1 MWKTCYVVILWLSY
15 LVYHADCVQIF
26 FLQKNSEQANSFF
39 FCSKTPSITN
49 ISTKHIINHIFV
61 FILQMHL
68 VPMIFVL
75 NSIFVVWTL
84 AGPIPKPEPGHMVI
98 DYYKERALEA
108 KLKSY
113 EKIKFKCQSQL
124 NSAFGVVYDPECQE
138 WFEFYQYRSSANSN
152 SIPKISTTIALVLVS
167 TSLMSWWMWWFS
179 IPKIFKNA
187 NRVAIYT
194 YINIIIAFLPH
205 FWDSELK
212 YEQKVQYTY
221 EHFYI

>member
-1 MWKTCYVVILWLSY
+1 MGSSKVGAVHTLN
-15 LVYHADCVQIF
+15 YHVPSNCWEKIQIF
-26 FLQKNSEQANSFF
+26 FQVHK
-39 FCSKTPSITN
+39 
-49 ISTKHIINHIFV
+49 
-61 FILQMHL
+61 MHL
-68 VPMIFVL
+68 VPLIFVL

-138 WFEFYQYRSSANSN
+138 WFEFYQYRSPANSN

-167 TSLMSWWMWWFS
+167 TSLMSWLM
-179 IPKIFKNA
+179 
-187 NRVAIYT
+187 
-194 YINIIIAFLPH
+194 
-205 FWDSELK
+205 
-212 YEQKVQYTY
+212 
-221 EHFYI
+221 

>member
-1 MWKTCYVVILWLSY
+1 MIYLGKPKLVDTFDRLCEKPAIYLSCG
-15 LVYHADCVQIF
+15 YHTWFIKQTAQTVAKF
-26 FLQKNSEQANSFF
+26 FFVKEFRASKIF

-49 ISTKHIINHIFV
+49 ISTKHIINHILL

-68 VPMIFVL
+68 VPLIFVL

-167 TSLMSWWMWWFS
+167 TSLMSWWM
-179 IPKIFKNA
+179 
-187 NRVAIYT
+187 
-194 YINIIIAFLPH
+194 
-205 FWDSELK
+205 
-212 YEQKVQYTY
+212 
-221 EHFYI
+221 

>member
-1 MWKTCYVVILWLSY
+1 MLGHLGAISLKLPNFLTTSKDVTKGDDQAKYVKNLLFSY
-15 LVYHADCVQIF
+15 LVVIILGLSCRLWAVAKFFSPEIFQSKQI
-26 FLQKNSEQANSFF
+26 LF

-152 SIPKISTTIALVLVS
+152 SIPKISTTIAIVLVS
-167 TSLMSWWMWWFS
+167 TSLMSWLM
-179 IPKIFKNA
+179 
-187 NRVAIYT
+187 
-194 YINIIIAFLPH
+194 
-205 FWDSELK
+205 
-212 YEQKVQYTY
+212 
-221 EHFYI
+221 

>member
-1 MWKTCYVVILWLSY
+1 MVIILGLSCRLWP
-15 LVYHADCVQIF
+15 DF
-26 FLQKNSEQANSFF
+26 FLQKNSEQANYFF
-39 FCSKTPSITN
+39 FFAVKHHQSQIYQQN
-49 ISTKHIINHIFV
+49 ISLINHILL

-68 VPMIFVL
+68 VPLIFVL

-152 SIPKISTTIALVLVS
+152 SIPKISTTIAIVLVS
-167 TSLMSWWMWWFS
+167 TSLMSWLM
-179 IPKIFKNA
+179 
-187 NRVAIYT
+187 
-194 YINIIIAFLPH
+194 
-205 FWDSELK
+205 
-212 YEQKVQYTY
+212 
-221 EHFYI
+221 